1 MKKKLFGTLL
11 FSVILSSLAYAEA
24 DDVMTMKDKIEAEE
38 EARIR
43 EKYNGNPVISE
54 VDNGDSVEKTT
65 AITSGTTTTGM
76 SSEEEREAYAA
87 LERARARIEKEEQ
100 EKLKAQ
106 QEIAEAQSQ
115 NQIEAQTEIKQEEKN
130 NENPDQNQVIFVEPA
145 APRMTPEEE
154 KEAYEALERVRA
166 RILKEE
172 EERAELL
179 KATTEQ
185 QIQQTN

>member
-1 MKKKLFGTLL
+1 MKKKLFGLLL
-11 FSVILSSLAYAEA
+11 FSVVLSSLAYAEA

-43 EKYNGNPVISE
+43 EKYNGNLAVSE
-54 VDNGDSVEKTT
+54 TT
-65 AITSGTTTTGM
+65 NENVAGTTITNLTP
-76 SSEEEREAYAA
+76 EEEKEAYAA

-106 QEIAEAQSQ
+106 QEMAEAKSQ
-115 NQIEAQTEIKQEEKN
+115 MESQTETVAEQGA
-130 NENPDQNQVIFVEPA
+130 NETPNQNKVFVEEA

-166 RILKEE
+166 RILKED

-179 KATTEQ
+179 KATAEQ
-185 QIQQTN
+185 QQVQ

>member
-1 MKKKLFGTLL
+1 MKKKLFGILL
-11 FSVILSSLAYAEA
+11 FSVVLSSLAYAEV

-43 EKYNGNPVISE
+43 EKYNGNLAVSE
-54 VDNGDSVEKTT
+54 TT
-65 AITSGTTTTGM
+65 NENVAGTTTTNLTP
-76 SSEEEREAYAA
+76 EEEKEAYAA

-106 QEIAEAQSQ
+106 QEMAEAQSQ
-115 NQIEAQTEIKQEEKN
+115 NQIEAQTEIKEEEKN
-130 NENPDQNQVIFVEPA
+130 NENPSQNQVFIEPE

-166 RILKEE
+166 RILKEDE
-172 EERAELL
+172 EKAELL
-179 KATTEQ
+179 KVTTVQ
-185 QIQQTN
+185 QK

>member
-43 EKYNGNPVISE
+43 EKYNGNPIVLE
-54 VDNGDSVEKTT
+54 TTNGDTVEKTT
-65 AITSGTTTTGM
+65 GISTTNM

-100 EKLKAQ
+100 EKMKAQ
-106 QEIAEAQSQ
+106 QEMAEAQSQ
-115 NQIEAQTEIKQEEKN
+115 NQIEAQTEIKEEEKN
-130 NENPDQNQVIFVEPA
+130 NENPSQNQVFIEPE
-145 APRMTPEEE
+145 APRMSPKEE

>member
-11 FSVILSSLAYAEA
+11 FSMILSSLAYAEA

-43 EKYNGNPVISE
+43 EKYNGNSVISE
-54 VDNGDSVEKTT
+54 VNNGDSVEKTT

-76 SSEEEREAYAA
+76 SSEEEKEAYAA

-106 QEIAEAQSQ
+106 QEMAEAQSQ
-115 NQIEAQTEIKQEEKN
+115 NQIEAQTEIKEEEKN
-130 NENPDQNQVIFVEPA
+130 NENSNQNVVFVEPE
-145 APRMTPEEE
+145 APRMSPEEE

-172 EERAELL
+172 EEKAELL

-185 QIQQTN
+185 IQQTN

>member
-1 MKKKLFGTLL
+1 MKKILFGTFV

-115 NQIEAQTEIKQEEKN
+115 NQKEAQTEIKEEEKN
-130 NENPDQNQVIFVEPA
+130 NENSNQNVVFVEPE
-145 APRMTPEEE
+145 APRMSPEEE

>member
-11 FSVILSSLAYAEA
+11 FSIILSSLAYAEA

-130 NENPDQNQVIFVEPA
+130 NENSNQNVVFVEEA
-145 APRMTPEEE
+145 TPRMSPEEE

>member
-1 MKKKLFGTLL
+1 MKKILFGTFV

-43 EKYNGNPVISE
+43 EKYNGNPVILE
-54 VDNGDSVEKTT
+54 TTNGDTVEKTT
-65 AITSGTTTTGM
+65 GISSGTTTTNM

-100 EKLKAQ
+100 EKMKAQ
-106 QEIAEAQSQ
+106 QEMAEAQSQ
-115 NQIEAQTEIKQEEKN
+115 NQIEAQTEIKEEEKN
-130 NENPDQNQVIFVEPA
+130 NENPSQNQVFIEPE
-145 APRMTPEEE
+145 APRMSPEEE

>member
-1 MKKKLFGTLL
+1 MKKTLFGTLV
-11 FSVILSSLAYAEA
+11 FSLILSSLVYAEA
-24 DDVMTMKDKIEAEE
+24 GADKMRERREQ
-38 EARIR
+38 R
-43 EKYNGNPVISE
+43 EKEQQQGIIENSNSVESSNGNV
-54 VDNGDSVEKTT
+54 V
-65 AITSGTTTTGM
+65 GTTTTNL
-76 SSEEEREAYAA
+76 SPEEEKEAYAA

-106 QEIAEAQSQ
+106 QEMAEAQ
-115 NQIEAQTEIKQEEKN
+115 NQMENQAEVVTEQGA

-166 RILKEE
+166 RILKED

-179 KATTEQ
+179 KAATEQ
-185 QIQQTN
+185 QVQ